1 MKKIMMVFTMVF
13 IAVFTMFFTS
23 SVKAYNEQAFT
34 DPECITD
41 NSWQSSV
48 TTDYKFDS
56 TNGVFELS
64 GTTYANSDKNST
76 HIYYGINNEGT
87 LLYGYVPN
95 YANSMA
101 DNTIKAEINNKG
113 VLTTDNCA
121 ATLRVV
127 KDIEGV
133 SYPDSSSNPNDSN
146 ANSSST
152 NENNSNTTNSNTNN
166 SNTNTN
172 SGTDNSNDN
181 LATLDSPNTASFGT
195 PLYIVTG
202 LLFFLLAAY
211 VILKIKKPELFKKNK

>member
-1 MKKIMMVFTMVF
+1 MKKIMMVFTMIFTIVF
-13 IAVFTMFFTS
+13 AMSFTS
-23 SVKAYNEQAFT
+23 SVKAYKEQAFT

-41 NSWQSSV
+41 NSWQSSS

-56 TNGVFELS
+56 TRGVFELS
-64 GTTYANSDKNST
+64 GTTYANSDKSST

-95 YANSMA
+95 YDNSREN
-101 DNTIKAEINNKG
+101 DTIKTEMNNKG
-113 VLTTDNCA
+113 IITTASCST
-121 ATLRVV
+121 TLRMV

-133 SYPDSSSNPNDSN
+133 SYPDNSSNTSDSN
-146 ANSSST
+146 TNSSNTTES
-152 NENNSNTTNSNTNN
+152 NSNTTNSD
-166 SNTNTN
+166 TNTN
-172 SGTDNSNDN
+172 SETNNSNDN

-202 LLFFLLAAY
+202 ILFFLLAVY